1 MHILN
6 IIKNAGT
13 QYSTESEKRTIIII
27 NSLAFL
33 TSMLVF
39 ILGGVFYLLVHSL
52 LILLPLLLEGIGM
65 LGVIVLNG
73 LGKKDSANFSMF
85 AIHYVAAGYWTIL
98 LGNAIPI
105 EVVIVFLLIFLI
117 CGSFLVYKRHKAR
130 IGLLLAIA
138 LLLVATQLNTFFGF
152 IKPIDIHPTSAYIM
166 RLCTTGGMLTFILFV
181 IFEFIKEITR
191 LMDDLSKSNKV
202 LSTNAAF
209 LRETFHELKTPLN
222 SIYGIAQLLD
232 MVRKEN
238 KQAPLMQ
245 EISADLKNLSG
256 AAQLSREI
264 VNNVLDLKRIEAGKF
279 FEIRMGTVHLRNCIE
294 QCMAMNQY
302 TGALQNVSIV
312 LNYQL
317 PQQFIESDEIV
328 LIKIINNLTSNAV
341 KFSPAGGQVVISVYR
356 EGSYIYFRVKNEGE
370 IAPERQEKLFLPY
383 ESERNHI
390 TSGTGIGLHLTQQLV
405 TLLEGRIRVINED
418 HHTIFEFFIPYR
430 SAHPETTAEK
440 KFEIRK
446 DEFEGM
452 KVLIVDDNQ
461 MNRYVIEKF
470 VTKGGAT
477 ALLCSNGQEAM
488 EAVLAE
494 KPDII
499 ITDSQ
504 MPVMNGREFLL
515 QLRAIPAFSDTP
527 FIVISG
533 DAFNK
538 YSNESEELLKAG
550 ANAFFN
556 KPFSFEDLYTEMIKH
571 LPSKSIKA

>member
-13 QYSTESEKRTIIII
+13 QYSTEPEKRTILII

-65 LGVIVLNG
+65 LAVIVLNG
-73 LGKKDSANFSMF
+73 MGKRDSANFSMF
-85 AIHYVAAGYWTIL
+85 AIHYIAAGYWTIL

-138 LLLVATQLNTFFGF
+138 VLLAVTQVNTFFGF
-152 IKPIDIHPTSAYIM
+152 IKPIDLHPTSAYIM
-166 RLCTTGGMLTFILFV
+166 RLCTTGGMITFILFV
-181 IFEFIKEITR
+181 IFEFMKEIIR
-191 LMDDLSKSNKV
+191 LMEDLSKSNKV
-202 LSTNAAF
+202 LATNAAF

-238 KQAPLMQ
+238 KQAPIME
-245 EISADLKNLSG
+245 EIGPDLKNLLG
-256 AAQLSREI
+256 AGQLSRDI

-279 FEIRMGTVHLRNCIE
+279 FEIKLGAVHLRDCIE

-302 TGALQNVSIV
+302 TGALQHVRIV

-341 KFSPAGGQVVISVYR
+341 KFSSPGGEVVISVFR
-356 EGSYIYFRVKNEGE
+356 DDHQICFRVKNEGE
-370 IAPERQEKLFLPY
+370 ISPERQEKLFLPY

-390 TSGTGIGLHLTQQLV
+390 TSGTGIGLHLTQQLI
-405 TLLEGRIRVINED
+405 TLLEGSIRVFSED
-418 HHTIFEFFIPYR
+418 HYTIFEFFIPFR
-430 SAHPETTAEK
+430 AAHPEAAIEK
-440 KFEIRK
+440 KFDISK

-452 KVLIVDDNQ
+452 KVLIVDDNE

-470 VTKGGAT
+470 VTRGGAR
-477 ALLCSNGQEAM
+477 ALLCSNGQEAL
-488 EAVLAE
+488 EATLAE

-515 QLRAIPAFSDTP
+515 QLRAIPSFADTP

-556 KPFSFEDLYTEMIKH
+556 KPFSFEDLYAEMMKH
-571 LPSKSIKA
+571 LPAKSVKA